1 MSEKPWTPKGAA
13 YDRILSTAAELF
25 YRQGYRAT
33 GINEVIAK
41 AGVAKATFYQ
51 HFPTKDALC
60 LTYLRNRNN
69 EELEAIEAA
78 IDTKDAP
85 RDRFLAVIECLEPW
99 MIGNDMRGCCFL
111 NMVAEVP
118 DPESPMRREGKD
130 HYVRLQTRIHQLAKD
145 LLRSD
150 PTRYGHL
157 DARTLADDYMV
168 ILAGSIALTELVH
181 EMWPIRQG
189 IQGVGRLIAS
199 E

>member
-1 MSEKPWTPKGAA
+1 MRTPRGAA
-13 YDRILSTAAELF
+13 YERILSTAADLF

-33 GINEVIAK
+33 GVNEVIEK
-41 AGVAKATFYQ
+41 ADVSKSTFYS
-51 HFPTKDALC
+51 HFRTKEGLC

-69 EELEAIEAA
+69 QELADIEGA
-78 IDTKDAP
+78 IDAKDSP

-99 MIGNDMRGCCFL
+99 MIGNEMRGCCFL

-118 DPESPMRREGKD
+118 DPDSPLRREGKD
-130 HYVRLQTRIHQLAKD
+130 HYVRLQTRIHLLAKD

-150 PTRYGHL
+150 PKRYGHL

-181 EMWPIRQG
+181 EMWPTRQG
-189 IQGVGRLIAS
+189 IQGVGRLIPTG
-199 E
+199 